1 MNIID
6 RFVVQQHTHNSRRPY
21 RHRFFLPNPRPSY
34 QALRVKRADQMR
46 HFVMRKLLRA
56 LEAARINNWVSKASY
71 TSNAGRPWGPNMQF
85 VRCFAITAGTA
96 RPEVA
101 QHQTTLYSPVLR
113 VTPDALFGKNAGRLS
128 VLKRALKRKEVY
140 FRGIEGGPDP
150 TIMNTLDALRNFRG
164 PFGLMS
170 TPLDTL
176 DFADEA
182 LNSPVVQ
189 PKGIPTSTKME
200 RGFLG
205 TAPSSKTKGVKAT
218 GGARVP

>member
-1 MNIID
+1 M
-6 RFVVQQHTHNSRRPY
+6 
-21 RHRFFLPNPRPSY
+21 
-34 QALRVKRADQMR
+34 
-46 HFVMRKLLRA
+46 
-56 LEAARINNWVSKASY
+56 
-71 TSNAGRPWGPNMQF
+71 
-85 VRCFAITAGTA
+85 
-96 RPEVA
+96 
-101 QHQTTLYSPVLR
+101 LR